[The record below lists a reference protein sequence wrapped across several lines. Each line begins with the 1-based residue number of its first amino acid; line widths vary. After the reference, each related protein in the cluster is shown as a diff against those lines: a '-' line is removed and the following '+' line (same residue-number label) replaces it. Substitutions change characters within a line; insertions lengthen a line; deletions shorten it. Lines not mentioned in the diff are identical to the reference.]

1 MKAGEIRNISSEG
14 RKTNGNN
21 VCNIGSKNNKYKNNN
36 SKLFVK
42 R

>member
-1 MKAGEIRNISSEG
+1 MKAGEIRNVGSEG

-21 VCNIGSKNNKYKNNN
+21 ACNIGNKNNKYKNSN